1 MFCVCP
7 IKPSRTVQNSMCA
20 ILHTPS
26 RGGKLSASNNWIIP
40 VQVLLVIIHNKK
52 IQESTKICT
61 TDRNTF
67 CKVWLY
73 FSCQLPTPALAI
85 SFNLFI
91 SLARK
96 FWNKRDQMISNKL
109 VHSIICSTKVYG
121 NHLIASICIG
131 GHRYTS
137 AYCIMYKVY
146 SLKR

>member
-1 MFCVCP
+1 MPYKTFTYSTKQYVCNTSYSKQGWQAVS
-7 IKPSRTVQNSMCA
+7 I
-20 ILHTPS
+20 
-26 RGGKLSASNNWIIP
+26 NNWIIP
-40 VQVLLVIIHNKK
+40 EQVLFVIIHNKK

-73 FSCQLPTPALAI
+73 FSCQLPTPALASSYNPYI
-85 SFNLFI
+85 NLV
-91 SLARK
+91 RK

-109 VHSIICSTKVYG
+109 VHSIICHTKVYR